1 MRTPQ
6 GTETACC
13 FTLGRKQMLLLIKNS
28 ISSLSPSINRGCL
41 SVGSRRVCVRL
52 WENGAG
58 GCYGKLPP
66 QFTQRLSCDTTVTP
80 PPCGFTYASVTDT
93 LMVLADLGVPPQS
106 WRTRH

>member
-13 FTLGRKQMLLLIKNS
+13 STLGRKQMLLLIKNS

-41 SVGSRRVCVRL
+41 SAGSRRVCVRL

-58 GCYGKLPP
+58 ECCGMVNCP
-66 QFTQRLSCDTTVTP
+66 LSSHR
-80 PPCGFTYASVTDT
+80 G
-93 LMVLADLGVPPQS
+93 LAVIQQ
-106 WRTRH
+106 